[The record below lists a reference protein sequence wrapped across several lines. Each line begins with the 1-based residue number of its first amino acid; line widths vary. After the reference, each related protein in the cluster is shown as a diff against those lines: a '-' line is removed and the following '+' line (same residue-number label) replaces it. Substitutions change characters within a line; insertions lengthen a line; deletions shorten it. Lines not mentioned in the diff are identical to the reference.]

1 MALLFKNA
9 RILTMKDDKIF
20 EGNIVVKGNRIVYI
34 GNDYQGYAPFEREID
49 CHKNLLMP
57 GFKNPHAHSGMVFVR
72 DLVRNVS
79 LQEWLFKYI
88 FPRED
93 HLIPEDIYHLNKVAY
108 LEYVSGGITAVF
120 EHYFFPDY
128 SAKTAEECG
137 MRTLLLGTY
146 DSKKTSVA
154 KLVDNVHRYNDRE
167 DPLVRYLIGFHAE
180 YTSDLEMLDKTKE
193 AIDLAKTPFFTH
205 ISETQK
211 EVDECVQR
219 HGYTPAEFLYRK
231 GLFAYGGG
239 GYHCSHFTDEE
250 VKIFKENNLTIVS
263 CPGSNKQL
271 ASGDAPLNK
280 YFKEGA
286 RIALGT
292 DGPASNEKL
301 DMFYEMQLAVSNNGF
316 ETISPFEYLK
326 MITINGAIAMGM
338 NDSDVLDIG
347 KHADIIM
354 LDISKYDDDIISN
367 IVKNGSV
374 NDVKLTM
381 INGKVLYEN
390 GKYFFKESVEEI
402 NKKAQDV
409 KNRIEAEMKK

>member
-1 MALLFKNA
+1 MAILFKNA
-9 RILTMKDDKIF
+9 RILTMKDDHIF
-20 EGNIVVKGNRIVYI
+20 EGNIVIKDNRIAYI
-34 GNDYQGYAPFEREID
+34 GNDYKAYAPFEREID
-49 CHKNLLMP
+49 CHNNLLMP

-72 DLVRNVS
+72 DLVKNVS

-88 FPRED
+88 FPREE

-108 LEYVSGGITAVF
+108 LEYVNGGITTVF
-120 EHYFFPDY
+120 EHYFFPDS
-128 SAKTAEECG
+128 SAKAAEEFG

-146 DSKKTSVA
+146 DAQKTSVA
-154 KLVDNVHRYNDRE
+154 KLVDNVHKYNDRK
-167 DPLVRYLIGFHAE
+167 DPLVRYVFGFHAE
-180 YTSDLEMLDKTKE
+180 YTADKELVAKTKE
-193 AIDLAKTPFFTH
+193 AIDIAKTPFFTH

-219 HGYTPAEFLYRK
+219 HGTTPAEFLYNN

-280 YFKEGA
+280 YFKEGV

-292 DGPASNEKL
+292 DGPASNDRL
-301 DMFYEMQLAVSNNGF
+301 DMFYEMQLAVANNGF
-316 ETISPFEYLK
+316 SVISPFEYLK
-326 MITINGAIAMGM
+326 MITVNGAIAMGI
-338 NDSDVLDIG
+338 DAEYLEVG
-347 KHADIIM
+347 KLADIIM
-354 LDISKYDDDIISN
+354 LDMSNLEGDIISN
-367 IVKNGSV
+367 IVNKGSV

-381 INGKVLYEN
+381 INGKILYEN
-390 GKYFFKESVEEI
+390 GKYFLKESLEDI
-402 NKKAQDV
+402 YKNADKV
-409 KNRIEAEMKK
+409 KQRIESEMKK